1 MIAKVWECKAN
12 SKQNN
17 KIFTW
22 PSVQASGLNNISKG
36 RERMLVE
43 KEIGKGV

>member
-1 MIAKVWECKAN
+1 MIAKVWEYKAN

-22 PSVQASGLNNISKG
+22 PSVEASGLSSISKG
-36 RERMLVE
+36 RERLLVE
-43 KEIGKGV
+43 KEIGKGF